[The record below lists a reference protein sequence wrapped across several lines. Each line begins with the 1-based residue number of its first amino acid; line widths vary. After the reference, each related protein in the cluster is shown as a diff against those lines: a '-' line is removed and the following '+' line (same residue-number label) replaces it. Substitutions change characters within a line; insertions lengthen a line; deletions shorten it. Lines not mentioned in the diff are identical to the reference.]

1 MLGARKATLLKIIAL
16 ALAVAALGGCGR
28 VPAGQA
34 VAAHRSLVAVDGQR
48 LDAVE
53 KPLAERPA
61 ISEATARTQAAQAV
75 ADVQAATA
83 IQARFVALTL
93 ETEQTTRR
101 VWLVTYSGVAFAP
114 SGCTCHVN
122 GETPNTIVAVDGQTG
137 AVVLLFGADDEQDAP

>member
-1 MLGARKATLLKIIAL
+1 MFGARKALLLAFIAL
-16 ALAVAALGGCGR
+16 ALVIAALGGCGR

-34 VAAHRSLVAVDGQR
+34 SAAHRSLVAADGQR

-53 KPLAERPA
+53 KPLSERPA
-61 ISEATARTQAAQAV
+61 ISEATARIQAAQV
-75 ADVQAATA
+75 IADAQAATA

-93 ETEQTTRR
+93 ETDQTTRR

-114 SGCTCHVN
+114 NGCTCHVS